1 MDTLLRCELVETARQ
16 LIRHNDETL
25 SRQLE
30 EFQEA
35 LSEILFSQMGYL
47 EIDRKLRESAFII
60 NERLMSKKKPEE
72 LVYFRQAYESILVSI
87 SHNDKRLT
95 YPELFSPMAP
105 PPASPLR
112 WNGNKTDLYELVV
125 ALHECGVISYNGG
138 EEIPFSQLVTH
149 LCRFFNIR
157 AGDPRDIKRNV
168 LSRKIRLTN
177 FIDRLKS
184 ALENN
189 DY

>member
-1 MDTLLRCELVETARQ
+1 MRCELVETARQ

-60 NERLMSKKKPEE
+60 NERQMSKKNPEE

-95 YPELFSPMAP
+95 YPELFSPIAP

-149 LCRFFNIR
+149 LCKFFNIR

>member
-60 NERLMSKKKPEE
+60 NERLMSKKKTGRTG
-72 LVYFRQAYESILVSI
+72 LFQA
-87 SHNDKRLT
+87 
-95 YPELFSPMAP
+95 
-105 PPASPLR
+105 
-112 WNGNKTDLYELVV
+112 
-125 ALHECGVISYNGG
+125 GV
-138 EEIPFSQLVTH
+138 
-149 LCRFFNIR
+149 
-157 AGDPRDIKRNV
+157 
-168 LSRKIRLTN
+168 RKHSCVN
-177 FIDRLKS
+177 F
-184 ALENN
+184 AQ
-189 DY
+189 